1 MSSDLTQWSE
11 ADQVQLFSG
20 EGILELISTMYT
32 QPDHAKRAALIELH
46 HRPGAG
52 VSGLFEVSEAHNT
65 SAQTDAAPTDVAQ
78 TDAAQAQAAQ
88 AQTAQETQAH
98 QTHHAVPSIF
108 VVATTERIAADVPDV
123 ARIHAAPEE
132 IVLWEHPND
141 PGLPGLATASIPE
154 RVQAHWGSGGDLL
167 DLQTVSYRPL
177 RRAVLK
183 AKFSHEPDWYFLKVL
198 RKDAQ
203 LLWHKH
209 VLLAQA
215 GVPVPQVVGSP
226 VDEVVAFR
234 TVAGTPMARSI
245 MDSVTP
251 PIAADQIVS
260 LLTRFPATL
269 QDVPARPAWTDRL
282 HWYAHAARTA
292 VPQYSQRIDALKAS
306 IDTVLEHAERGP
318 LVTNHGDFYEANV
331 FVSGGDIS
339 GLIDIDSAGPG
350 YLIDDLACFIGHL
363 AVLPTLDR
371 RYAHV
376 PSFVDYYLAEFSKYL
391 SQQGITVAGLYA
403 RSASVVLTLIAGAR
417 DEEDPNWESSA
428 LARLEVAESLFARLG
443 QGSAVS

>member
-11 ADQVQLFSG
+11 ADQVQLFTG
-20 EGILELISTMYT
+20 EGILELISAMYA
-32 QPDHAKRAALIELH
+32 QASGPKRCVLIELH

-52 VSGLFEVSEAHNT
+52 VSGLFEVVPVVD
-65 SAQTDAAPTDVAQ
+65 SAEEG
-78 TDAAQAQAAQ
+78 AAQQ
-88 AQTAQETQAH
+88 
-98 QTHHAVPSIF
+98 PSLF
-108 VVATTERIAADVPDV
+108 VVATTETISEDATNV
-123 ARIHAAPEE
+123 ARVDTRDGQ
-132 IVLWEHPND
+132 IVVWEHPND

-154 RVQAHWGSGGDLL
+154 RVQQQWGQGADLL

-183 AKFSHEPDWYFLKVL
+183 AKFSHESSWYFLKVL

-215 GVPVPQVVGSP
+215 GVPVPQVVGAV

-234 TVAGTPMARSI
+234 TVPGIPMARAI
-245 MDSVTP
+245 MDSATP
-251 PIAADQIVS
+251 PISGSLIID
-260 LLTRFPATL
+260 LLTSFPASL
-269 QDVPARPAWTDRL
+269 SDVPVRPAWTDRL

-306 IDTVLEHAERGP
+306 IDEVLEHAERGP

-331 FVSGGDIS
+331 FVSNGTIS

-376 PSFVDYYLAEFSKYL
+376 PGFVDYYLNEFAQYL
-391 SQQGITVAGLYA
+391 EAQGISISGLYA

-417 DEEDPNWESSA
+417 DEEDPHWESSA
-428 LARLEVAESLFARLG
+428 LARLEVAEQLFSRVA
-443 QGSAVS
+443 